1 MRIHKEPNIEDY
13 WKVSKPKDIRPVHP
27 VVKWISYNRLQL
39 LSRHLHIYDPLT
51 LNIDD
56 MGFYGRTFSRVHT

>member
-1 MRIHKEPNIEDY
+1 MYMRIHKEPNIEDY

-27 VVKWISYNRLQL
+27 VVKWMSYNRFQL

-51 LNIDD
+51 LN
-56 MGFYGRTFSRVHT
+56 R